1 MRDAEMGNVTSETAL
16 ANDPRASIEME
27 PNQQPHPMPSAGY
40 DDMEEELVIIGTD
53 IDEGA
58 HDVLS
63 RSSYERKNAERE
75 EELVKMRDS
84 LYDES
89 L

>member
-1 MRDAEMGNVTSETAL
+1 MGNVTSDTVL
-16 ANDPRASIEME
+16 AHDPRASIEME
-27 PNQQPHPMPSAGY
+27 PNQQPYPMPSAGY
-40 DDMEEELVIIGTD
+40 DDMEEELVIMGTD
-53 IDEGA
+53 EEEGA

-63 RSSYERKNAERE
+63 RSSYEKRNAEHE
-75 EELVKMRDS
+75 DELAKMRDS

>member
-1 MRDAEMGNVTSETAL
+1 
-16 ANDPRASIEME
+16 
-27 PNQQPHPMPSAGY
+27 MPSAGY

-53 IDEGA
+53 EEEGA

-84 LYDES
+84 LYNES

>member
-1 MRDAEMGNVTSETAL
+1 MREAELGNVTSDTVLAL
-16 ANDPRASIEME
+16 DPRASIEME
-27 PNQQPHPMPSAGY
+27 PNQQPYPMPSAGY
-40 DDMEEELVIIGTD
+40 DDMEEELVIMGTD
-53 IDEGA
+53 EEEGA

-63 RSSYERKNAERE
+63 RSSYEKRNAEHE
-75 EELVKMRDS
+75 EELAKMRDS

>member
-1 MRDAEMGNVTSETAL
+1 MREAELGNVTSDTVL
-16 ANDPRASIEME
+16 AHDPRASIEME
-27 PNQQPHPMPSAGY
+27 PNQQPYPMPSAGY
-40 DDMEEELVIIGTD
+40 DDMEEELVIMGTD
-53 IDEGA
+53 EEEGA

-63 RSSYERKNAERE
+63 RSSYEKRNAEHE
-75 EELVKMRDS
+75 DELAKMRDS